1 MPQEPLGKDSRWADK
16 VTRSVFFLSA
26 LLFHLVLFMAVA
38 GWIVFR
44 APATQS
50 PDTTIY
56 IPTPPVPPPTNAIP
70 VPQEVIVNLPTPP
83 SPIPEI
89 PTTLV
94 NSRISVPMP
103 RIGDTKGIDNHTPRP
118 PSDPVHA
125 TPSSLDLSIQDIKQ
139 TVIDKWHMTPEQIA
153 NHDPTCTF
161 PVYVASYANGDWAC
175 NTRLDK
181 DGNIVAGSIPDLVA
195 KINEW
200 SHGAIKG
207 EVVSKPL
214 DIASP
219 DLLDKMPPFIFFT
232 GHKDFVLT
240 DAEIENLRKYLI
252 DGGMIWGDNALAG
265 EGSRFDVAFHR
276 EMKRVIPDED
286 KKFMPY
292 SLTDDIFAKGRYP
305 MTQIPA
311 GMNYYAEAPQ
321 HLDIDGILAILYTPN
336 DYSDIMFMRILPGD
350 KSFFMTYRPIPP
362 GTLYTDTA
370 FVEKQSIF
378 YRNFNLDT
386 ALAVHRMGMNIISYM
401 LVRFDDK
408 LLLSH

>member
-1 MPQEPLGKDSRWADK
+1 MPQEPLGKESRWADN

-26 LLFHLVLFMAVA
+26 LLFHLVLFLAVA

-44 APATQS
+44 TPPLPPDPGVVYVPSVTPIPIPPPKTVVTQLVN
-50 PDTTIY
+50 
-56 IPTPPVPPPTNAIP
+56 PTPPAFVPD
-70 VPQEVIVNLPTPP
+70 
-83 SPIPEI
+83 I
-89 PTTLV
+89 PTTSSNLSFSILTPKLGNANGRDSHLALQSNNPIPV
-94 NSRISVPMP
+94 RADNLDRRVPNI
-103 RIGDTKGIDNHTPRP
+103 RR
-118 PSDPVHA
+118 
-125 TPSSLDLSIQDIKQ
+125 
-139 TVIDKWHMTPEQIA
+139 TVIDDWHRTPEQII

-161 PVYVASYANGDWAC
+161 PVYIASYANGDWAC
-175 NTRLDK
+175 NTRLDQ

-195 KINEW
+195 KISEW
-200 SHGAIKG
+200 SHGTINGK
-207 EVVSKPL
+207 VVPKPL
-214 DIASP
+214 DIGSP
-219 DLLDKMPPFIFFT
+219 ELLAKMPPFIFFT

-240 DAEIENLRKYLI
+240 EQEVDNLRQYLN
-252 DGGMIWGDNALAG
+252 DGGAIWGDNALAG

-276 EMKRVIPDED
+276 EMKRVIPDKD
-286 KKFMPY
+286 KNFVPY

-305 MTQIPA
+305 MTEIPA

-336 DYSDIMFMRILPGD
+336 DYSDMMFMRILPGD

-378 YRNFNLDT
+378 YRNFNLDS
-386 ALAVHRMGMNIISYM
+386 ALAVHRLGMNIITYL

-408 LLLSH
+408 LQLAP